1 MAFEALY
8 SVMFL
13 WRQAVELRDFAM
25 DGFKYLAGFMD
36 GAGQEDLVAYLRDA
50 VIAAPLFTPAMPR
63 TGKPFSVRMTNMG
76 PLGWVS
82 DRTGYRY
89 QSTHPEQGTAW
100 PAFPES
106 ILAVW
111 NEVSDYPHP
120 PEACL
125 VNFYMDGAKM
135 GLHQDRDEE
144 DFSAPVVSISLGD
157 TAVFRIGGTT
167 RGGKTQSFK
176 LESGDVLVMGGA
188 SRLSFHGIDRVM
200 SGTSTLLKD
209 GGRINLTMRRVTRP
223 L

>member
-1 MAFEALY
+1 
-8 SVMFL
+8 
-13 WRQAVELRDFAM
+13 M
-25 DGFKYLAGFMD
+25 DGLKYLPGFLD
-36 GAGQEDLVAYLRDA
+36 RTIQEEFVEYLRDA
-50 VIAAPLFTPAMPR
+50 VIAAPLFTPVMPR

-89 QSTHPEQGTAW
+89 QSAHPEQGTVW

-111 NEVSDYPHP
+111 NEVSGYPYP

-125 VNFYMDGAKM
+125 VNFYGDGAKM

-144 DFSAPVVSISLGD
+144 DFAAPVVSISLGD
-157 TAVFRIGGTT
+157 TAIFRIGGTT
-167 RGGKTQSFK
+167 RGGKTQSLK

-188 SRLSFHGIDRVM
+188 SRLSFHGIDRVIGG
-200 SGTSTLLKD
+200 SSTLLKD
-209 GGRINLTMRRVTRP
+209 GGRINLTLRRVTKP
-223 L
+223 